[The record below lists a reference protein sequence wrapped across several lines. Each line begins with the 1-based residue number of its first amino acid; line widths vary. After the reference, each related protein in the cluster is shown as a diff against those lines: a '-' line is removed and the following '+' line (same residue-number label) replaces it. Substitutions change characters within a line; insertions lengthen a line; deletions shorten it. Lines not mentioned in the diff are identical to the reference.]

1 MMKTVLAHTSGRDP
15 SASRIVYMYS
25 APAAEKLPGPSAAS
39 GSPYTDG
46 NHCASSQVTEGSW
59 SARIMS
65 ATMDGEYGTLAFSY
79 RGSPGW
85 ALMYWANQ
93 PRSVPSGFAT
103 QYFQLIPAACSR
115 SG

>member
-1 MMKTVLAHTSGRDP
+1 MMNTVLAHTSGREP
-15 SASRIVYMYS
+15 SASRTVYMYS

-46 NHCASSQVTEGSW
+46 SHWASSQVTDGSV
-59 SARIMS
+59 SLRIMS
-65 ATMDGEYGTLAFSY
+65 ATIDGENGIIAFSY
-79 RGSPGW
+79 SGSPGL

-93 PRSVPSGFAT
+93 PRSVPSGLAT
-103 QYFQLIPAACSR
+103 QYFQLMPAACSR